1 MTYEKRQKYAIFA
14 KIAKMINMA
23 KTGGENG
30 KTDLKKSESGPTKMW
45 KLTDENVKVGRQ
57 NTDMPEVDRVY
68 EKCTLY

>member
-30 KTDLKKSESGPTKMW
+30 KTDLKK
-45 KLTDENVKVGRQ
+45 VKVARQ
-57 NTDMPEVDRVY
+57 
-68 EKCTLY
+68 KCES